1 MLKYLFISFLIAFGY
16 NANTQTILGDF
27 DIDQSDGKVLLAW
40 TIKSGSVC
48 NGMQIFRSKDSVD
61 FVLIEDIQGVCGD
74 LSSSVSYTYTDQTPI
89 LNNYNYY
96 KINFGGLEDSNILGI
111 EVINILS
118 NSYLLKP
125 NPVTGASDLYFE
137 NDNQSEVVLKVFD
150 DFGDVIYLKETQ
162 ANKFTLDSTSFS
174 SGMYYFSLENKTT
187 RNVINGKLENKTTRN
202 VINGKAVILNQ

>member
-27 DIDQSDGKVLLAW
+27 DIDQSNGKVLLAW

-150 DFGDVIYLKETQ
+150 DFGDVIYLEETQ

-187 RNVINGKLENKTTRN
+187 RNVINGK
-202 VINGKAVILNQ
+202 AVILNQ

>member
-137 NDNQSEVVLKVFD
+137 NDNQNDVVLKVFD
-150 DFGDVIYLKETQ
+150 DFGDVIYLEETQ
-162 ANKFTLDSTSFS
+162 ANKFTLDSMSFS

-187 RNVINGKLENKTTRN
+187 RNVINGK
-202 VINGKAVILNQ
+202 AVILNQ

>member
-187 RNVINGKLENKTTRN
+187 RNVINGK
-202 VINGKAVILNQ
+202 AVILNQ

>member
-1 MLKYLFISFLIAFGY
+1 MLKYLCVSFLIAFGY

-27 DIDQSDGKVLLAW
+27 DIDQSNGKVLLAW

-48 NGMQIFRSKDSVD
+48 NGMQIFRSKDSVN

-150 DFGDVIYLKETQ
+150 DFGDVIYIEETQ

-187 RNVINGKLENKTTRN
+187 RNVINGK
-202 VINGKAVILNQ
+202 AVILNQ

>member
-96 KINFGGLEDSNILGI
+96 KINFGGLEDSNILGL

-187 RNVINGKLENKTTRN
+187 RNVINGK
-202 VINGKAVILNQ
+202 AVILNQ

>member
-48 NGMQIFRSKDSVD
+48 NGMQIFRSKDSVN

-187 RNVINGKLENKTTRN
+187 RNVINGK
-202 VINGKAVILNQ
+202 AVILNQ

>member
-1 MLKYLFISFLIAFGY
+1 MLKYLCVSFLIAFGY

-27 DIDQSDGKVLLAW
+27 DIDQSNGKVLLAW

-48 NGMQIFRSKDSVD
+48 NGMQIFRSKDSVN

-150 DFGDVIYLKETQ
+150 DFGDVIYIEETQ
-162 ANKFTLDSTSFS
+162 ANKFILDSTSFS

-187 RNVINGKLENKTTRN
+187 RNVINGK
-202 VINGKAVILNQ
+202 AVILNQ

>member
-137 NDNQSEVVLKVFD
+137 NDYQSEVVLKVFD

-187 RNVINGKLENKTTRN
+187 RNVINGK
-202 VINGKAVILNQ
+202 AVILNQ

>member
-27 DIDQSDGKVLLAW
+27 DIDQSDGEVLLAW

-150 DFGDVIYLKETQ
+150 DFGDVIYLEETQ

-187 RNVINGKLENKTTRN
+187 RNVINGK
-202 VINGKAVILNQ
+202 AVILNQ

>member
-27 DIDQSDGKVLLAW
+27 DIDQSNGKVLLAW

-187 RNVINGKLENKTTRN
+187 RNVINGK
-202 VINGKAVILNQ
+202 AVILNQ

>member
-125 NPVTGASDLYFE
+125 NPVTGVSDLYFE

-187 RNVINGKLENKTTRN
+187 RNVINGK
-202 VINGKAVILNQ
+202 AVILNQ

>member
-137 NDNQSEVVLKVFD
+137 NDNQSEVVLNQPSVL
-150 DFGDVIYLKETQ
+150 YYTN
-162 ANKFTLDSTSFS
+162 ANSLVRSAERSDRSF
-174 SGMYYFSLENKTT
+174 M
-187 RNVINGKLENKTTRN
+187 
-202 VINGKAVILNQ
+202 

>member
-1 MLKYLFISFLIAFGY
+1 MLNYLFISFLIAFGY

-187 RNVINGKLENKTTRN
+187 RNVINGK
-202 VINGKAVILNQ
+202 AVILNQ

>member
-150 DFGDVIYLKETQ
+150 DFGDVIYLEETQ

-187 RNVINGKLENKTTRN
+187 RNVINGK
-202 VINGKAVILNQ
+202 AVILNQ

>member
-1 MLKYLFISFLIAFGY
+1 MLKYFIISLSIVFCFSSKS
-16 NANTQTILGDF
+16 QTILSDF
-27 DIDQSDGKVLLAW
+27 DIDQSNGNVLLAW
-40 TIKSGSVC
+40 TIKSGSIC
-48 NGMQIFRSKDSVD
+48 NGMQIYRSKDSID
-61 FVLIEDIQGVCGD
+61 FVLIEDIQGVCGS
-74 LSSSVSYTYTDQTPI
+74 LSSPVSYTYTDQTPI

-150 DFGDVIYLKETQ
+150 DFGDVIYLEETQ

-187 RNVINGKLENKTTRN
+187 RNVINGK
-202 VINGKAVILNQ
+202 AVILNQ

>member
-27 DIDQSDGKVLLAW
+27 DIDQSNGKVLLAW
-40 TIKSGSVC
+40 TIKSGSIC

-150 DFGDVIYLKETQ
+150 DFGDVIYLEETQ

-187 RNVINGKLENKTTRN
+187 RNVINGK
-202 VINGKAVILNQ
+202 AVILNQ

>member
-27 DIDQSDGKVLLAW
+27 DIDQSNGKVLLAW
-40 TIKSGSVC
+40 TIKSGSIC

-96 KINFGGLEDSNILGI
+96 KINFGGIEDSNILGI

-187 RNVINGKLENKTTRN
+187 RNVINGK
-202 VINGKAVILNQ
+202 AVILNQ

>member
-1 MLKYLFISFLIAFGY
+1 MLKYLCVSFLIAFGY

-27 DIDQSDGKVLLAW
+27 DIDQSNGKVLLAW

-48 NGMQIFRSKDSVD
+48 NGMQIFRSKDSVN

-150 DFGDVIYLKETQ
+150 DFGDVIYIEETQ

-174 SGMYYFSLENKTT
+174 SGIYYFS
-187 RNVINGKLENKTTRN
+187 LENKTTRN

>member
-1 MLKYLFISFLIAFGY
+1 MLKYLCVSFLIAFGY

-27 DIDQSDGKVLLAW
+27 DIDQSNGKVLLAW

-48 NGMQIFRSKDSVD
+48 NGMQIFRSKDSVN

-150 DFGDVIYLKETQ
+150 DFGDVIYLEETQ

-187 RNVINGKLENKTTRN
+187 RNVINGK
-202 VINGKAVILNQ
+202 AVILNQ

>member
-89 LNNYNYY
+89 LNNYNFY

-187 RNVINGKLENKTTRN
+187 RNVINGK
-202 VINGKAVILNQ
+202 AVILNQ

>member
-27 DIDQSDGKVLLAW
+27 DIDQSNGKVLLAW
-40 TIKSGSVC
+40 TIKSGSIC

-150 DFGDVIYLKETQ
+150 DFGDVIYLEETQ

-174 SGMYYFSLENKTT
+174 TGMYYFSLENKTT
-187 RNVINGKLENKTTRN
+187 RNVINGK
-202 VINGKAVILNQ
+202 AVILNQ

>member
-27 DIDQSDGKVLLAW
+27 DIDQSNGKVLLAW
-40 TIKSGSVC
+40 TIKSGSIC

-187 RNVINGKLENKTTRN
+187 RNVINGK
-202 VINGKAVILNQ
+202 AVILNQ

>member
-150 DFGDVIYLKETQ
+150 DFGDVIYIEETQ

-187 RNVINGKLENKTTRN
+187 RNVINGK
-202 VINGKAVILNQ
+202 AVILNQ

>member
-61 FVLIEDIQGVCGD
+61 FVLIKDIQGVCGD

-96 KINFGGLEDSNILGI
+96 KINFGGIEDSNILGI

-150 DFGDVIYLKETQ
+150 DFGDVIYLEETQ

-187 RNVINGKLENKTTRN
+187 RNVINGK
-202 VINGKAVILNQ
+202 AVILNQ

>member
-27 DIDQSDGKVLLAW
+27 DIDQSNGKVLLAW

-48 NGMQIFRSKDSVD
+48 NGMQIFRSKDSVN

-137 NDNQSEVVLKVFD
+137 NDNQNDVVLKVFD
-150 DFGDVIYLKETQ
+150 DFGDVIYLEETQ
-162 ANKFTLDSTSFS
+162 ANKFTLDSISFS

-187 RNVINGKLENKTTRN
+187 RNVINGK
-202 VINGKAVILNQ
+202 AVILNQ